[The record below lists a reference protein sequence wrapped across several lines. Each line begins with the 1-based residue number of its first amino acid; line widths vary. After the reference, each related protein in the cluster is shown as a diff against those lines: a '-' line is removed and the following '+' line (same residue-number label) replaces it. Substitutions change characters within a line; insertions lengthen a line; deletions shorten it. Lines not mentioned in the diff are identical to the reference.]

1 MKLLIDS
8 IQRDIHNNWINSGG
22 CVHFAYYISKALC
35 ERNIKHSIL
44 VCNYSY
50 AGSCINWEKIGASH
64 LIVECGKYKFDA
76 TNYINDDYIDIKYFD
91 VLEIKG
97 CLSTLKI
104 LNNVRKKD
112 IWCNW
117 YNRSYNSTLSKI
129 ITKNFKIYDNRRE

>member
-1 MKLLIDS
+1 MKFLINS

-44 VCNYSY
+44 ICNQYET
-50 AGSCINWEKIGASH
+50 CTNWENIGASH
-64 LIVECGKYKFDA
+64 LIVKCKKYKFDA
-76 TNYINDDYIDIKYFD
+76 DNYINNDYINAEYSN
-91 VLEIKG
+91 VLEIDG
-97 CLSTLKI
+97 NFNTLKT
-104 LNNVRKKD
+104 LNKVRKKD